1 MNAKPRPPAALGS
14 AGAYELLDNRD
25 YGRHRDALA
34 WLVEYYAGPLQVAT
48 GYVALEGL
56 DALAQIAAGAGKAAR
71 LLLGVAPEAAALTGP
86 PAPGIAARFEQSQAA
101 LRRER
106 DFSAFPASRRAALER
121 VAAFI
126 AAEGVAVR
134 RYRQRFLHGKAYLLG
149 QLNAAGQLTAPGA
162 ALVSSANL
170 TGGGLES
177 NLELGMTH
185 YQPEVVRKALQWY
198 ERLWQEAQD
207 FKEDLLELL
216 RPPAWTADPQTI
228 FLRALLELYGHPAE
242 SPPPSGNNLT
252 DFQQDG
258 YRRAKA
264 IMERYGGV
272 LYADGVGMG
281 KTEIGLRFIRE
292 HAQEQGQHT
301 LIIAPAQLRDR
312 LWDHRLKADN
322 LPGQV
327 VSYQQLAQ
335 DRQLTADPNGGDRIL
350 PVDKDVY
357 RLIVVDEAHAYR
369 NAGNTWYR
377 ALDRLMGGAPKK
389 LLLLTATPVNN
400 SLWDLHNLFLLF
412 GRHDAAFGG
421 DPLRIDSLR
430 RFFNEAGAGADR
442 PEQLAGAHDQLF
454 PLLDALTVRRS
465 RAFVQAH
472 YPHQRFADGT
482 AVKFPEPQLRERR
495 YDLDAAYPRLV
506 PYIANNIQAL
516 TMARYRPTAYLKNAP
531 QDAANLGR
539 AKAETAL
546 SGLIQSQMLKRF
558 ESSWYAAWQTVGRM
572 RDANEAVLQT
582 LEKSGVAP
590 PAAVIRELAGAL
602 EDDTD
607 LSPRMV
613 EDALAAAGGGIPAA
627 EFTPQFVVD
636 VRQDRNRLRRMA
648 QRLEKLQNRP
658 DPKLA
663 ALRQAMAA
671 ATGQGVQK
679 VALFT
684 AFRDTAEYLKDRIAH
699 DPALLDHRRWT
710 VVIGADTDAEA
721 RARELERFCPLS
733 VTDDPDF
740 TPPEGEVDAL
750 LSTDVLSE
758 GQNLQ
763 QAQAVLSYD
772 MPWNP
777 QRVVQRN
784 GRIIRLRSP
793 HATAYLYTLLPEAG
807 ALDKLLALE
816 ATLRVK
822 ILAANA
828 AVGMETPVLSQVLS
842 ELKSYAQQLSAGDV
856 KLLEEPEDVS
866 AFAGELFRAQLRR
879 LAQEGELNRL
889 QNLPWGIGAAFVAP
903 DKGLTQP
910 AVFFAC
916 RAKSGERYWRVVS
929 AAGEILS
936 RDDYPMLLLINPE
949 NRPGCPIPGDL
960 DLERLFDR
968 AAADICQVH
977 NRLRDPATRAGAL
990 PAVQRWALGQLE
1002 LAAPAGPEYNNAYD
1016 ALSVG
1021 RSSQVG
1027 RELAALRGSYA
1038 DGGISVP
1045 ECADR
1050 IVAVVQRFGLNPVN
1064 PPAPA
1069 PEITAADLGVVCY
1082 QVVLPE

>member
-1 MNAKPRPPAALGS
+1 MNPPPRPPAAS
-14 AGAYELLDNRD
+14 SSDGAYELLDNRD

-34 WLVEYYAGPLQVAT
+34 WLVEYYTGPLQVAT
-48 GYVALEGL
+48 GYVALDGL
-56 DALAQIAAGAGKAAR
+56 DALAEIAAGTGKSAR
-71 LLLGVAPEAAALTGP
+71 LLLGVAPESATLTGP
-86 PAPGIAARFEQSQAA
+86 PAAGVAARFEQSQAA

-121 VAAFI
+121 VSAFI
-126 AAEGVAVR
+126 AADGVAVR
-134 RYRQRFLHGKAYLLG
+134 RYRQRFLHGKAYILG
-149 QLNAAGQLTAPGA
+149 QLNDAGNMTAPGA

-185 YQPEVVRKALQWY
+185 YQPAVVAKALQWY

-207 FKEDLLELL
+207 FKDDLLELL
-216 RPPAWTADPQTI
+216 LPPALTTDPQTV
-228 FLRALLELYGHPAE
+228 FRRALLELYGDPAE
-242 SPPPSGNNLT
+242 SPPPSGNDLT
-252 DFQQDG
+252 DFQRDG

-264 IMERYGGV
+264 VMERYGGV

-292 HAQEQGQHT
+292 HAREQGQHT

-312 LWDHRLKADN
+312 LWQHRLQTDN

-335 DRQLTADPNGGDRIL
+335 DRQLVDQDGERIL
-350 PVDKDVY
+350 AVDKDVY

-369 NAGNTWYR
+369 NSSNSWYR

-421 DPLRIDSLR
+421 EPLRIDSLR

-442 PEQLAGAHDQLF
+442 PEQLSGAHDKLF

-465 RAFVQAH
+465 RAFVQSN
-472 YPHQRFADGT
+472 YPNQRFADGT
-482 AVKFPEPQLRERR
+482 TVTFPEPQLLERR

-506 PYIANNIQAL
+506 PYIADNIKRL
-516 TMARYRPTAYLKNAP
+516 TMARYRPSAYRR
-531 QDAANLGR
+531 DAADHSGR
-539 AKAETAL
+539 EKAENAL

-558 ESSWYAAWQTVGRM
+558 ESSWYAAGQTVRRM
-572 RDANEAVLQT
+572 RDANEVVLQVMA
-582 LEKSGVAP
+582 EQGVVP
-590 PAAVIRELAGAL
+590 PAEVIRELAGAL
-602 EDDTD
+602 DDDDTD
-607 LSPRMV
+607 LSPKTV
-613 EDALAAAGGGIPAA
+613 EDALEAAGGGIPAA
-627 EFTPQFVVD
+627 EFVPRFAAD
-636 VRQDRNRLRRMA
+636 LRRDRNRLHRMA
-648 QRLEKLQNRP
+648 QRLEKLQDLP

-663 ALRQAMAA
+663 ALRQAMAD
-671 ATGQGVQK
+671 ATGRGVQK

-684 AFRDTAEYLKDRIAH
+684 AFRDTAEYLKCHIEQT
-699 DPALLDHRRWT
+699 PELLDNRSWT
-710 VVIGADTDAEA
+710 VVIGAETDADA
-721 RARELERFCPLS
+721 RARELERFCPQS

-740 TPPEGEVDAL
+740 KPDDGEVDVL

-793 HATAYLYTLLPEAG
+793 HDTAYLYTLLPDAG
-807 ALDKLLALE
+807 ALDKLLDLE

-842 ELKSYAQQLSAGDV
+842 ELKSFAHRLSAGDAT
-856 KLLEEPEDVS
+856 LLEDES
-866 AFAGELFRAQLRR
+866 ASAGELFRAQLLR

-889 QNLPWGIGAAFVAP
+889 QNLPWGIGAAFLSP
-903 DKGLTQP
+903 DQRLNNQP

-916 RAKSGERYWRVVS
+916 RAKSGERYWRVLS
-929 AAGEILS
+929 ASGEILH

-949 NRPGCPIPGDL
+949 QRPGCPFPADL
-960 DLERLFDR
+960 DLEQLFDL
-968 AAADICQVH
+968 AAADICEVH
-977 NRLRDPATRAGAL
+977 NSLLDPAVSSGAL
-990 PAVQRWALGQLE
+990 PAVQRWALAHLQLPE
-1002 LAAPAGPEYNNAYD
+1002 SPDGPEYNNAYD

-1021 RSSQVG
+1021 RSSQVC
-1027 RELAALRGSYA
+1027 RELAALRGTYA
-1038 DGGISVP
+1038 DGGLSLP
-1045 ECADR
+1045 DCAAS
-1050 IVAVVQRFGLNPVN
+1050 IVKIVERFGLNPIKTPE
-1064 PPAPA
+1064 PPQP
-1069 PEITAADLGVVCY
+1069 ITAADLGVVCY